1 MKKINFFRSLL
12 GLLIVFAFTEANAV
26 QPPSK
31 NKTRTYQAKSL
42 LYMRGDETS
51 CRIWKL
57 ELASGKNKVIY
68 TAEDREASCPHRID
82 LDRKGNLLLVF
93 KDGAQE
99 IRLFPSVRKGPFI
112 KYPEPKVKP
121 KNSPAAFWYAAYSER
136 GNIMLEMSSTYP
148 WSDEEIYIFRYQ
160 SGNWKLI
167 RTTSCHRTDC
177 SYEGYD
183 GIRKRPRNARIWGNE
198 TAAWHEKQKYN
209 PFLAKKNTTYSE
221 TELTFKFSSKKTV
234 LTINTERGGA
244 HIERTIT
251 KGVFLKV
258 GKQKMKT
265 LALALASNQCDETE
279 LMGKYL
285 IVYQCPDRKYD
296 LYDLETGTSI
306 PLHKY
311 TWVYH

>member
-1 MKKINFFRSLL
+1 MSILCFLTM
-12 GLLIVFAFTEANAV
+12 FAFTEINAA

-42 LYMRGDETS
+42 LYMRSDETS

-68 TAEDREASCPHRID
+68 IAKDREASCPLRID
-82 LDRKGNLLLVF
+82 LNRKGHLLLVY
-93 KDGAQE
+93 KDGLQE
-99 IRLFPSVRKGPFI
+99 IQLSPSIWKGPLI
-112 KYPEPKVKP
+112 KFPQPKVKP
-121 KNSPAAFWYAAYSER
+121 KNSPAVFWYAAYGER

-198 TAAWHEKQKYN
+198 TAAWHKKQKYN
-209 PFLAKKNTTYSE
+209 PYLIKKKTTYPE
-221 TELTFKFSSKKTV
+221 TELTFKFGNKKTI
-234 LTINTERGGA
+234 LTLSTESGGI
-244 HIERTIT
+244 HIERTTT
-251 KGVFLKV
+251 KGVFLQV
-258 GKQKMKT
+258 GNQKKKT
-265 LALALASNQCDETE
+265 LAPALTSNQCDETE

-296 LYDLETGTSI
+296 LYDLETGASI

-311 TWVYH
+311 SWVYH